1 MLGFFAEGSRP
12 NSLTRQIVQT
22 AHFPNPMGDDRE
34 AMVGVGDDPM
44 ETVLDAPVYSDSGS
58 SPSPMKRASSLGRR
72 GASGDQNLWQTIGHG
87 MAVVMGCVVR
97 QDLINHIKP
106 VALILLCLKT

>member
-12 NSLTRQIVQT
+12 NSLARQIVQI
-22 AHFPNPMGDDRE
+22 AASFCHFPNSMGDDRE
-34 AMVGVGDDPM
+34 ATVGVGDDPM
-44 ETVLDAPVYSDSGS
+44 ETVLDAPVYSDSES

-97 QDLINHIKP
+97 QDLII
-106 VALILLCLKT
+106 